1 MSTLPSKE
9 PHQGPLEVNAGHNQA
24 SPEVGACA
32 SGHKQA
38 STSTRIKDTLIKSKK
53 KLEDIMDKSF
63 SHDIWRYGHL
73 VAPNQPDSEDDENDP
88 NLPLD

>member
-1 MSTLPSKE
+1 MPSLLIDCLCAHDISSSPEELLIGEMSTLPSKE

-32 SGHKQA
+32 NGHKQA

-53 KLEDIMDKSF
+53 KLEDI
-63 SHDIWRYGHL
+63 
-73 VAPNQPDSEDDENDP
+73 
-88 NLPLD
+88 